1 MVSSCVTRLQTIVS
15 REIAPRFSGVL
26 TVGQIRGGSAVNVIP
41 SEAFIEVSMRSDSN
55 ELAEQMEKALRRIVA
70 AEVRA
75 SSSDFT
81 PSETPEEQG
90 REDANPRVER
100 IAQLPLLTNDDQ
112 ITPDIAAVFLAV
124 FGKPEFLDFAPAA
137 AGSEDFPNLAR
148 SSPDKELPDI
158 PYCYWRYGST
168 DERRWKEAGGDL
180 GRIPSNHSSN
190 FFPQLDI
197 SADNDPLKI
206 GTKALVA
213 AALKQLTLN
222 F

>member
-15 REIAPRFSGVL
+15 REIAPRYSGVL
-26 TVGQIRGGSAVNVIP
+26 TVGRIQGGTAVNVIP
-41 SEAFIEVSMRSDSN
+41 SEAFIEISMRSDSN

-90 REDANPRVER
+90 REDANPRFER
-100 IAQLPLLTNDDQ
+100 IAHLPLLTNDDR
-112 ITPDIAAVFLAV
+112 ITPDIAATFLAV
-124 FGKPEFLDFAPAA
+124 FGTTEFLDFAPGA

-148 SSPDKELPDI
+148 SSPEKDPPDI

-168 DERRWKEAGGDL
+168 DERRWEEAGGDL
-180 GRIPSNHSSN
+180 SRISSNHSSN

-197 SADNDPLKI
+197 SADNDPLKT

-213 AALKQLTLN
+213 AALKQLTLTS
-222 F
+222 